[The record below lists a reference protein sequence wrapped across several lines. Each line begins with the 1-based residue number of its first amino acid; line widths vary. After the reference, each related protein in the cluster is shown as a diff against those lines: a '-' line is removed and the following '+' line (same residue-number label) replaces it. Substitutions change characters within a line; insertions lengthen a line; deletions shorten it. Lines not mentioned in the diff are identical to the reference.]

1 MNWNKHFFR
10 LLKTVF
16 TSYPYDYCY
25 LLEIEA
31 AKIREMAEHFKK
43 VNSGEKIGFA
53 YEGMEKDVW
62 YMELAV
68 KLIDIMVHD
77 ENLFHYDFDKAT
89 KDNKNGYAC
98 DVYVNTK
105 NIDRYID
112 SKTNK
117 EYILEHPHELYL
129 AKARKLY
136 YKIRYEQD
144 FYWWE

>member
-89 KDNKNGYAC
+89 KVSTFFKFFTKSVFRNCQQKVFSQQSFKKEQCFANYAKGR
-98 DVYVNTK
+98 TLQHIK
-105 NIDRYID
+105 FFGI
-112 SKTNK
+112 
-117 EYILEHPHELYL
+117 
-129 AKARKLY
+129 
-136 YKIRYEQD
+136 
-144 FYWWE
+144 